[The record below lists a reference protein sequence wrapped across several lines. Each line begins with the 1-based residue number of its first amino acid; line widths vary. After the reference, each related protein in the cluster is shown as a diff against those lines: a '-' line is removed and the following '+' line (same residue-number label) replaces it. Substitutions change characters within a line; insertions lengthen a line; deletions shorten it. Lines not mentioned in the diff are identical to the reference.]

1 MNFPCL
7 SKTRWLKV
15 MIAVIGVIVVAIV
28 SLFILSVLFVFGVG
42 EAKGQAEIANMVI
55 GSWTTDADTS
65 GKIQV
70 IEVFNKDGTWV
81 SGNSDDILRKG
92 RWQYVDNMK
101 IKINETEAVV
111 GKVSEPVNRERLIAI
126 VDLGYDSI
134 VCKEDDRQFV
144 LKRIRTPVFP
154 KDQ

>member
-1 MNFPCL
+1 MKFPL
-7 SKTRWLKV
+7 SKVGWFKV
-15 MIAVIGVIVVAIV
+15 MIAVIGVFAVAIV
-28 SLFILSVLFVFGVG
+28 SLIIISVLFVFGVG
-42 EAKGQAEIANMVI
+42 YAKGEAEIANMVI
-55 GSWTTDADTS
+55 GSWTTDADTL

-81 SGNSDDILRKG
+81 YGNSDDILRKG
-92 RWQYVDNMK
+92 KWQYVDHLQLK
-101 IKINETEAVV
+101 IKETEAIV

-134 VCKEDDRQFV
+134 VCKEGDRQFV